1 MARLIVVSNRVA
13 MPDRP
18 GDASVGGL
26 TMALAAALAEYKGV
40 WFGWSGEVVSKFSGE
55 PHIRQTAGVTVAT
68 IDLEEHDVQEYYNGY
83 ANTVLWPLFH
93 YRMDL
98 TQFERSYSEG
108 YNRVNAQFAK
118 TLSRLIRPDDMI
130 WVHDYHLIP
139 LARELRLMGLKNRIG
154 FFLHIPWPACQL
166 ITTLPRHKELVRSL
180 FDYDLVGFQ
189 TKDWLS
195 AFQGYVVDEA
205 GGEVAGDG
213 RLSAF
218 GRTIKA
224 GAYPIGIDADNF
236 AAIARSPPAV
246 KSYDLAAAT
255 GVYRSMIVGVD
266 RIDYSKGLEERFLA
280 YEELLASHPELWQ
293 KLFMVQIAQ
302 TSRGDVEVYQDIRG
316 RLDAVTGRINAAYAT
331 VDWTPIRYVNRSFG
345 RDYLAGLYRAAR
357 VGLVTPLRDGM
368 NLVAKEYVA
377 AQNPRD
383 PGVLVLSRFAGAAL
397 QMGDALIVNPFSRE
411 DVADAIRRAIDM
423 PLGERIRRWEALMH
437 GVATDDASAW
447 RDAFVADLQTAQGE
461 RASASGGG
469 ASTAASQD
477 SSTSGTDEVGDR

>member
-1 MARLIVVSNRVA
+1 
-13 MPDRP
+13 
-18 GDASVGGL
+18 
-26 TMALAAALAEYKGV
+26 
-40 WFGWSGEVVSKFSGE
+40 
-55 PHIRQTAGVTVAT
+55 
-68 IDLEEHDVQEYYNGY
+68 
-83 ANTVLWPLFH
+83 
-93 YRMDL
+93 
-98 TQFERSYSEG
+98 
-108 YNRVNAQFAK
+108 
-118 TLSRLIRPDDMI
+118 MI
-130 WVHDYHLIP
+130 WIHDYHLLP
-139 LARELRLMGLKNRIG
+139 LARELRKMGLKNRIG

-166 ITTLPRHKELVRSL
+166 MTTLPRHKELVQSL

-205 GGEVAGDG
+205 GGEVLDDG

-218 GRTIKA
+218 GRTITA
-224 GAYPIGIDADNF
+224 GAYPIGIDAENF
-236 AAIARSPPAV
+236 SAIARSPPAI

-280 YEELLASHPELWQ
+280 FEELLASHPELHQ
-293 KLFMVQIAQ
+293 RVFMVQIAQ
-302 TSRGDVEVYQDIRG
+302 TSRGDVEAYQDIRA

-397 QMGDALIVNPFSRE
+397 QMGEALIVNPFSRE

-423 PLGERIRRWEALMH
+423 PKAERIRRWEALMQ
-437 GVATDDASAW
+437 GVTSEDASAW
-447 RDAFVADLQTAQGE
+447 RDAYVADLQTVQ
-461 RASASGGG
+461 S
-469 ASTAASQD
+469 
-477 SSTSGTDEVGDR
+477 GDRDV